1 MKKLYG
7 MGKYAAEWGLS
18 SAEDIVK
25 YEGGYLK
32 GQGRYNMC
40 ALFQVLPEN
49 NHHWGSNDILDEG
62 DGNVVAQLGWESALK
77 AVQQQDGTFK
87 IESATYAQSGNEND
101 VTGIFKNK
109 AVTHILTRAVDTC
122 TFLWLRQGGNVVM
135 AHFNY
140 RQINFFKT
148 IIEGYLDENASVDE
162 GFISYCED
170 ELKCDEVY
178 NDFLGQFKNKLHV
191 FKRRERGESVA
202 HSSHFEAGIY
212 IKDGGI
218 EMFGDIT
225 DFSHEEVM
233 SGLKVNNAQSAYYDT
248 KQEFFDGVSAHFSD
262 SSGTCCRI

>member
-49 NHHWGSNDILDEG
+49 NHRWGSNDILDEG

-101 VTGIFKNK
+101 VTGIF
-109 AVTHILTRAVDTC
+109 
-122 TFLWLRQGGNVVM
+122 
-135 AHFNY
+135 
-140 RQINFFKT
+140 
-148 IIEGYLDENASVDE
+148 
-162 GFISYCED
+162 
-170 ELKCDEVY
+170 
-178 NDFLGQFKNKLHV
+178 
-191 FKRRERGESVA
+191 
-202 HSSHFEAGIY
+202 
-212 IKDGGI
+212 
-218 EMFGDIT
+218 
-225 DFSHEEVM
+225 
-233 SGLKVNNAQSAYYDT
+233 
-248 KQEFFDGVSAHFSD
+248 
-262 SSGTCCRI
+262 